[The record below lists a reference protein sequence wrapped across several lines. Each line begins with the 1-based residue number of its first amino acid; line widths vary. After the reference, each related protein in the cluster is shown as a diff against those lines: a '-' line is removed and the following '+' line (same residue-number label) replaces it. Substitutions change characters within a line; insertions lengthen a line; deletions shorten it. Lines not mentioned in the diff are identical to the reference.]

1 MRLCYLP
8 GQQRHFREVGKE
20 LNIRVTASAH
30 YYFTGL
36 VMPLFSL
43 FAKATPGLAA
53 LSLLLAV
60 PAQAKGT
67 DDSSMTLIT
76 GASYGSRLPDTHV
89 LQNIN
94 LLSSLLLAPE
104 KHVDS
109 IHGKVAGS
117 DSNSLSGITALFA
130 SGHSPSGSDATS
142 ARNAAQSA
150 ISSSRTDK
158 TNTSASLAEKSHKD
172 SSKADS
178 KNAADTGA
186 AAGSAAQTAAH
197 NYGADDSESHTSLA
211 AQSSRKF
218 NSDNND
224 PAYVTDPS
232 KCPQGKRWRIAVN
245 QSGPFID
252 FRKVFR
258 GMVLALTEDGLVRKY
273 APLRNINFKLDD
285 PGRFDALATAT
296 KGGCIEFVPGTFSNY
311 NWDRK
316 GVLSDKLRI
325 KRMIDNGEIDMIWT
339 FGTISGL
346 YFADSGLGVPVLVID
361 STSPEGA
368 GIIGPGDYSNKPNVH
383 VQKDLTRYSAEV
395 VLFHN
400 LLKFKRM
407 GILVDSN
414 EDNQS
419 GQDIFEIRA
428 LAKTMGFELV
438 PCYGD
443 IMGRVPAQAD
453 VDFKRCLAM
462 LSEENIDALFLTL
475 VYRPEEPLFPYIK
488 PFIDRG
494 IPVYSQYGEQDVR
507 GGALLSLSESDL
519 THAAIFQ
526 ANVVRQIIIE
536 GKKPEEI
543 SQHFHAPLSISFNMQ
558 TARLIEWQPSFEALL
573 AIDNVYSHIEGAD
586 TSTGY
591 NARMPEDEEARN
603 SQHNMFDTS
612 LSTNAAVLMQSK
624 DSSSHGVKSASSQH
638 P

>member
-1 MRLCYLP
+1 MAVPGALTWLTGCLTWLHGGLTRLRRCMAAARWVRGIRQVPLVAARCGKYFLP
-8 GQQRHFREVGKE
+8 G
-20 LNIRVTASAH
+20 
-30 YYFTGL
+30 YC
-36 VMPLFSL
+36 
-43 FAKATPGLAA
+43 A
-53 LSLLLAV
+53 L
-60 PAQAKGT
+60 
-67 DDSSMTLIT
+67 
-76 GASYGSRLPDTHV
+76 R
-89 LQNIN
+89 
-94 LLSSLLLAPE
+94 PE
-104 KHVDS
+104 
-109 IHGKVAGS
+109 
-117 DSNSLSGITALFA
+117 
-130 SGHSPSGSDATS
+130 
-142 ARNAAQSA
+142 
-150 ISSSRTDK
+150 
-158 TNTSASLAEKSHKD
+158 
-172 SSKADS
+172 
-178 KNAADTGA
+178 
-186 AAGSAAQTAAH
+186 
-197 NYGADDSESHTSLA
+197 
-211 AQSSRKF
+211 
-218 NSDNND
+218 
-224 PAYVTDPS
+224 
-232 KCPQGKRWRIAVN
+232 PQGRQLSFWRHQAARCREPRISCPPDRSA
-245 QSGPFID
+245 
-252 FRKVFR
+252 
-258 GMVLALTEDGLVRKY
+258 Y
-273 APLRNINFKLDD
+273 
-285 PGRFDALATAT
+285 RFDALATAT

-543 SQHFHAPLSISFNMQ
+543 SQHFHDPLSISFNMQ

-586 TSTGY
+586 TNTGY

-624 DSSSHGVKSASSQH
+624 DSSSHVVKSASSQH